1 MKMKLSSMEKR
12 LKCTTTLLILSVLV
26 TSLISKLACIPLA
39 LSVYRLVKL
48 LSEKQDVSSDKM
60 SSAEVWIIA
69 LLVLS
74 VSLTMIMLFTASPFK
89 GFLL

>member
-1 MKMKLSSMEKR
+1 MKLSSMEKR

-26 TSLISKLACIPLA
+26 TSLISKLACIPLV

-48 LSEKQDVSSDKM
+48 LSEKQDASSDKM